1 MVYWYDENFKFV
13 NVNAGNA
20 RYVLARKFWRHVP
33 LARIPSPTY
42 TTGCSSRK
50 DLPEYIAVRSFVRSI
65 SVDVV
70 ATS

>member
-1 MVYWYDENFKFV
+1 MVYWYDDNFKFA

-33 LARIPSPTY
+33 LARIPSPIY
-42 TTGCSSRK
+42 TIGCSSRK
-50 DLPEYIAVRSFVRSI
+50 DLSEYIAVRSFVRSI

-70 ATS
+70 ATF